1 MKTNVYLFLT
11 LLLLLCA
18 GCGKD
23 EPGIEPGPDTPD
35 TPVENTS
42 VYIPIDW
49 DKADISQLNLATGE
63 VSLSFTGSEIPTFE
77 NGLSLIVLQTD
88 TSAYIR
94 RVIDSHIDGKTA
106 NLQTIEADMT
116 ELFADTQFTLSLDPS
131 AERTPTKA
139 GMASVGADGTLHP
152 VRIVELTENNT
163 YRTLY
168 DIHHKTS
175 PTKAEGE
182 AELII
187 EFPEVDKSGKVIAAS
202 EDGNL
207 SLYWDTYKQN
217 FSMNATAHFKF
228 GEAVKEKQVTE
239 NLKINVSE
247 LEEFSFA
254 IGAKAQWDM
263 ILGATAKGKFEYEE
277 NDIVIAKEM
286 FKPRVFTFFT
296 PTGIPVILTLG
307 SDLLGDFSADGDAKI
322 TIKGG
327 VTFKGSLTTGIE
339 YKEKKWQ
346 PIGKPEFNYQIH
358 PLQVKAFAN
367 LNMKVSAYPKI
378 KIKLYN
384 FLGPAFS
391 PKPFLKD
398 SVQMGMF
405 NEFGS
410 VSKDYYGWTEK
421 TYAGFDLQTSI
432 MLDFIGINQELP
444 LPPITIEGQ
453 FYNAPDK
460 IELKSPANG
469 TEIPLDTPTEITFN
483 VTRKLLRADLPIH
496 GVSVKFESE
505 NGKVSQDFALTD
517 SPGTAK
523 VQWTPTSPNASLTAK
538 IFDAAGEII
547 SQATFKPKEE
557 EFSIVGKW
565 WWKGGYMAP
574 EPYPQKMVDGENYV
588 EFFSDGTFEEVNNPL
603 KNLYG
608 STWNK
613 DGQVIGYGIGVF
625 YTVSRGTYTYSNLE
639 LKTNTTYY
647 YNTDN
652 SNIYDLSGNFIRNI
666 NAIFTD
672 IPKIDRFGGKIEVL
686 DDNNIWIHYNE
697 NSIHRCERIK
707 EIPGSKTKAILPSYK
722 KDPNHIKDPNTEIII
737 RNDLQPYNRNK

>member
-286 FKPRVFTFFT
+286 FKPRVFIFFT

-483 VTRKLLRADLPIH
+483 VTRKLLGADLPIH

-557 EFSIVGKW
+557 EFLIVGKW
-565 WWKGGYMAP
+565 RIRNWAHMDVNPPHKHLP
-574 EPYPQKMVDGENYV
+574 TENYITFY
-588 EFFSDGTFEEVNNPL
+588 EDGTYKYIYNPQ
-603 KNLYG
+603 NEIAYG
-608 STWNK
+608 
-613 DGQVIGYGIGVF
+613 Y
-625 YTVSRGTYTYSNLE
+625 RTYTDENNQTHEGYAHMYRYETVEGNYNINQKQLNISYTKHY
-639 LKTNTTYY
+639 LKTEEYVHIDVPDY
-647 YNTDN
+647 PPYS
-652 SNIYDLSGNFIRNI
+652 SNISESLKREDIRWFFGSGVI
-666 NAIFTD
+666 
-672 IPKIDRFGGKIEVL
+672 
-686 DDNNIWIHYNE
+686 
-697 NSIHRCERIK
+697 SIH
-707 EIPGSKTKAILPSYK
+707 
-722 KDPNHIKDPNTEIII
+722 DQNHISLVEKGKENIMDIGGIEH
-737 RNDLQPYNRNK
+737 PYELEKIQE